1 MPAVFLIRY
10 AFPVMRFGGDARS
23 LLIERGLDIPFE
35 ANVYTVYMK
44 GENTSERIALAARKL
59 LEAEGAEAVTMR
71 RVAAAVKITAMAVYR
86 HYADRDALL
95 QVLADK
101 GFTELAERLE
111 KARLQGDLDTR
122 MRKVLNVNLDFA
134 LEQPQ
139 LFELMFLRM
148 RKGARKFP
156 RDFAAGKSP
165 TANPFA
171 ELVAEGM
178 RDGVFHKGDVWEIAF
193 ESGALLQGLVML
205 YLGGRVDASEQE
217 FRKICHRAMGRYV
230 HGIRK

>member
-1 MPAVFLIRY
+1 MY
-10 AFPVMRFGGDARS
+10 
-23 LLIERGLDIPFE
+23 
-35 ANVYTVYMK
+35 VYTVYLK

-95 QVLADK
+95 EALADK

-134 LEQPQ
+134 LEQPR
-139 LFELMFLRM
+139 LIELMFLRM

-156 RDFAAGKSP
+156 RDFVAGKSP
-165 TANPFA
+165 TANQFA
-171 ELVAEGM
+171 ELVSEGM
-178 RDGVFHKGDVWEIAF
+178 KDGVFYKGDVWEIAF

-205 YLGGRVDASEQE
+205 YRGGRVDASEQE

-230 HGIRK
+230 DGIRK